1 MNLIDNHQRRISSS
15 YYTSSNRFRYDSIY
29 PIFSSQDKMS
39 NYRPVSMDDD
49 SSESNSS
56 STNELAG
63 ESITLLN
70 QLPCECLSHH
80 DRIRLLLSYL
90 PLPPVATNLIWKLA
104 RLPNNGALIFLSPLF
119 KSPHH
124 LYLPNK
130 TSRETLTKLLNRNLS
145 SSSTQRHPQTPPRTQ
160 SLGLRKS

>member
-15 YYTSSNRFRYDSIY
+15 YYTSSTRFRYDSIY

-49 SSESNSS
+49 SSDSNSS
-56 STNELAG
+56 STNELAD
-63 ESITLLN
+63 ESIHHLS
-70 QLPCECLSHH
+70 QIPCECLSHH

-90 PLPPVATNLIWKLA
+90 PLPPVAINLVWKLA
-104 RLPNNGALIFLSPLF
+104 RLPNNGALILLSPLF

-124 LYLPNK
+124 LHLPNK

-145 SSSTQRHPQTPPRTQ
+145 SSNTQRHPQTPPRTQ

>member
-15 YYTSSNRFRYDSIY
+15 YYTSSTRFRYDSIY
-29 PIFSSQDKMS
+29 PIFSSQDKMN

-63 ESITLLN
+63 ESTPLLS

-90 PLPPVATNLIWKLA
+90 PLPPVATSLIWKLA
-104 RLPNNGALIFLSPLF
+104 RLPDNGALILLSPLF

-124 LYLPNK
+124 PHLPNK